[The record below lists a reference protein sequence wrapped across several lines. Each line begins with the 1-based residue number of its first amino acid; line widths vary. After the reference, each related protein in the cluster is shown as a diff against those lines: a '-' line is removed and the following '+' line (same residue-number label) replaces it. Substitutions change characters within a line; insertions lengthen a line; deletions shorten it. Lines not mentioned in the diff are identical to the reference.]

1 MQSSESEADTGT
13 ASSLASSARSST
25 ESLNEHI
32 QEVRGHQ
39 VLIVYAFNQEKALV
53 GAFSVIVKL

>member
-1 MQSSESEADTGT
+1 MRAHSPQSSESEADTGT

-32 QEVRGHQ
+32 QEVS
-39 VLIVYAFNQEKALV
+39 V
-53 GAFSVIVKL
+53 GQGEDTEDGVR

>member
-1 MQSSESEADTGT
+1 MQFSESEADTGT

-39 VLIVYAFNQEKALV
+39 VLIVDAFYPERP
-53 GAFSVIVKL
+53 

>member
-1 MQSSESEADTGT
+1 MRAHSPQSSESEADTGT

-32 QEVRGHQ
+32 QEVSGDQGEDTEDGVR
-39 VLIVYAFNQEKALV
+39 
-53 GAFSVIVKL
+53 